1 MTTTTLTPSTGGTT
15 HETRMDTKGLY
26 WAEFLIDLGTGGNF
40 QTAKGSALA
49 ASEVIE
55 CIKLPANTVV
65 LAAYAQKETAMT
77 GTSTDA
83 TITLQ
88 VGANAY
94 SSALD
99 YDAAA
104 VAAWTVPVA
113 PTATLMTVV
122 TTADTLDVV
131 FNAFTG
137 TITGGKIRVKA
148 LISDMT
154 KTNLPGGI
162 AALGS

>member
-1 MTTTTLTPSTGGTT
+1 MATTTITPSTGGTT
-15 HETRMDTKGLY
+15 HETRMDAKAPY
-26 WAEFLIDLGTGGNF
+26 WAEVLVDLGTGGNV
-40 QTAKGSALA
+40 QTVKGSAIA

-55 CIKLPANTVV
+55 ALKIPANTVL

-77 GTSTDA
+77 GTSTDV

-113 PTATLMTVV
+113 PTATLMTVI
-122 TTADTLDVV
+122 TSADTLDVV
-131 FNAFTG
+131 FNSFAG
-137 TITGGKIRVKA
+137 TVTGGKIRVKA
-148 LISDMT
+148 LLSDMT
-154 KTNLPGGI
+154 KVNLPGGI
-162 AALGS
+162 ATIGS